1 MFARHAENR
10 IKEALEDTRVVLIAG
25 PRQAGKTTLAQQ
37 ISGEDAPY
45 FTLDDPLVL
54 EAAKQDPVGFIRKLD
69 HAIIDEVQRAP
80 ELMVVIKQSV
90 DKDPR
95 PGRFLLTGSANLM
108 SIPTVSDSLAGRM
121 ATITLLPLSQ
131 AEILSQVPSFIEK
144 AFNGDLP
151 KATKPKL
158 GSDLEEIV
166 LSGGYPE
173 ALTRKNWARRQN
185 WYLDYV
191 DAIVQRDIKD
201 VAQIDKLELMPHLI
215 NVMAEHSGQLVN
227 YSALGAPIGMNH
239 MTTRKYT
246 GLFDSLYLT
255 TRLQPWFSNK
265 LKRLN
270 KTPKLHFTDA
280 GLLAALREIQPENLS
295 LDRTAFG
302 PILESFIV
310 SEVFKLASASS
321 RRLNFYHFRDKQQ
334 NEVDLVIED
343 QSKQIVGLEVK
354 ASATV
359 KSEDFS
365 GLKILQEATGSK
377 FKSGFVLYDGEQT
390 VPFGN
395 NLAAVPISTLWA

>member
-37 ISGEDAPY
+37 ISGDDAPY
-45 FTLDDPLVL
+45 LTLDDPLVL
-54 EAAKQDPVGFIRKLD
+54 EAATQDPVGFIRNLD
-69 HAIIDEVQRAP
+69 HAVIDEIQRAP
-80 ELMVVIKQSV
+80 ELMLVIKQSV

-121 ATITLLPLSQ
+121 TTIRLLPLSQ
-131 AEILSQVPSFIEK
+131 AEILSQTPSFIEK
-144 AFNGDLP
+144 AFGGDFPRTTNL
-151 KATKPKL
+151 KL

-185 WYLDYV
+185 WYLDYI
-191 DAIVQRDIKD
+191 DAIVQRDVKD
-201 VAQIDKLELMPHLI
+201 VAQIDKLEVMPNLI

-227 YSALGAPIGMNH
+227 YSALGAPMGMNH
-239 MTTRKYT
+239 NTTRKYT
-246 GLFDSLYLT
+246 NLFDSLFLT

-302 PILESFIV
+302 PILESFVV

-343 QSKQIVGLEVK
+343 QGQQIVGLEIK

-359 KSEDFS
+359 KSGDFA
-365 GLKILQEATGSK
+365 GLKKLQEATGAK
-377 FKSGFVLYDGEQT
+377 FKSGFVLYDGDQT
-390 VPFGN
+390 IPFGDK
-395 NLAAVPISTLWA
+395 LAAVPISTLWA

>member
-37 ISGEDAPY
+37 ISGNDAPY

-54 EAAKQDPVGFIRKLD
+54 EAAKQDPVGFIRELD
-69 HAIIDEVQRAP
+69 HAVIDEIQRAP

-90 DKDPR
+90 DKDSR

-121 ATITLLPLSQ
+121 ATVTLLPLSQ
-131 AEILSQVPSFIEK
+131 AEILSQTPRFIEK
-144 AFNGDLP
+144 AFDGDLP
-151 KATKPKL
+151 KATNLKL
-158 GSDLEEIV
+158 GSELEELV

-185 WYLDYV
+185 WYLDYI
-191 DAIVQRDIKD
+191 DAIVQRDVKD
-201 VAQIDKLELMPHLI
+201 VAQVDKLELMPHLI

-227 YSALGAPIGMNH
+227 YSALGTPMGMNH
-239 MTTRKYT
+239 NTTRKYT
-246 GLFDSLYLT
+246 ALFDNLFIT

-302 PILESFIV
+302 PILESFVV
-310 SEVFKLASASS
+310 SEVFKLATASS
-321 RRLNFYHFRDKQQ
+321 RRLSFYHFRDKQQ

-343 QSKQIVGLEVK
+343 QRKQIVGLEIK

-359 KSEDFS
+359 RSGDFS
-365 GLKILQEATGSK
+365 GLKKLQEATGSK
-377 FKSGFVLYDGEQT
+377 FKSGFVLYDGDQT
-390 VPFGN
+390 VPFGD